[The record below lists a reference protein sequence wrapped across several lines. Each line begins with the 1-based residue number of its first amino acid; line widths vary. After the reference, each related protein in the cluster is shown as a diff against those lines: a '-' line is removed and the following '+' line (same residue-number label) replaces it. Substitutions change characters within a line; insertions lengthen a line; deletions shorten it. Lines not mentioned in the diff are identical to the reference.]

1 MAVWLL
7 CSALLGFQA
16 SVSPTI
22 SFDDVALVSGI
33 SFRHFSPL
41 SPERHI
47 HLYMGAGLG
56 WLDYDRDG
64 WPDLYFCQG
73 TAFPPKC
80 PSDRPSNRL
89 FRNRGQAEF
98 IDITEQA
105 GLVEAEYSL
114 GVASADFDND
124 GFADIYVSN
133 FGENQFYHN
142 NGDGTFS
149 EVGRERGVN
158 DSRFGSSCCWADI
171 DCDGNLDLYVANYL
185 QIDPKKYP
193 LCKNRDTGKAVN
205 STCHPHY
212 IPAAY
217 DVVYRNT
224 GDGRFE
230 DFSERAGILKE
241 PARQG
246 LGVMSADLD
255 GDGDADFY
263 VGNDTVPNQLW
274 ENQGDGTFRD
284 RGLESGTALNRHGA
298 AEASMG
304 VAIGDIDGDGRFDLF
319 VTNYFN
325 ETNTL
330 YRNEGGL
337 QFLDVTEDFG
347 LAAPSRLR
355 LGFGV
360 SLFDPDNNGWL
371 DLFVANGHVQDR
383 LKELGRD
390 DEPFAQ
396 LAQLFVND
404 RGRRFRDESDRAGA
418 HFRQPRVG
426 RGSATADFDRDGR
439 SDIAVLHLNDRPAL
453 LKNKS
458 QAGNWLSLN
467 LVGMKSNRDGV
478 GAIVTVRL
486 RERELVRL
494 KHAGASYL
502 SCDEERLLVG
512 IGDAPNADRLTVRWP
527 SGLKEHWDDLLANHV
542 YHLIEGTGKH

>member
-1 MAVWLL
+1 M
-7 CSALLGFQA
+7 
-16 SVSPTI
+16 
-22 SFDDVALVSGI
+22 FDDVTAAAGI
-33 SFRHFSPL
+33 SFRHVSPL
-41 SPERHI
+41 SEERHI
-47 HLYMGAGLG
+47 HLYMGSGLS

-73 TAFPPKC
+73 TASPPK
-80 PSDRPSNRL
+80 SSRDQPSNRL
-89 FRNRGQAEF
+89 FRNRGQSEF
-98 IDITEQA
+98 TDVTELA
-105 GLVEAEYSL
+105 GLIESEYSM
-114 GVASADFDND
+114 GAASADFDND
-124 GFADIYVSN
+124 GFADLYVTN
-133 FGENQFYHN
+133 FGENRLYLN

-149 EVGRERGVN
+149 EVGRALGVN

-171 DCDGNLDLYVANYL
+171 DRDGNLDLYVSNYL
-185 QIDPKKYP
+185 QIDLAKYP
-193 LCKNRDTGKAVN
+193 LCRTRYAGREI
-205 STCHPHY
+205 SFGCHPHY
-212 IPAAY
+212 VPAAY
-217 DVVYRNT
+217 DVLFRNL

-230 DFSERAGILKE
+230 DFSERAGLHHE

-274 ENQGDGTFRD
+274 ENQGNGTFRD
-284 RGLESGTALNRHGA
+284 RGLESGAALNRHGA

-304 VAIGDIDGDGRFDLF
+304 VAIGDVDGDSQFDLF

-360 SLFDPDNNGWL
+360 SLIDANNDGWL
-371 DLFVANGHVQDR
+371 DMFVANGHVQDR

-404 RGRRFRDESDRAGA
+404 RGRRFRDESDRSGA
-418 HFRQPRVG
+418 YFRQPQIG
-426 RGSATADFDRDGR
+426 RGTATADFNRDGR
-439 SDIAVLHLNDRPAL
+439 SDIAVLHLNGQPAL
-453 LKNKS
+453 LRNTS
-458 QAGNWLSLN
+458 HAGHWLSVR
-467 LVGMKSNRDGV
+467 LVGTTSNRDGV
-478 GAIVTVRL
+478 GAVVTVQLENRQ
-486 RERELVRL
+486 LVRL

-502 SCDEERLLVG
+502 SCDEERLLIGVG
-512 IGDAPNADRLTVRWP
+512 MAKKVNRLAVRWP
-527 SGLKEHWDDLLANHV
+527 SGREEQWDDLPADNT
-542 YHLIEGTGKH
+542 YHLIEGTGTAGRP